1 MYRSKKKDNGMKEE
15 GNEYNNPMK
24 RLYKGIQNEIKNIV
38 ITKMHNQI
46 SNLMKEI
53 QKLKKENAIIKN
65 DLIYILK
72 RILNNKNE
80 YNLINQKMH
89 YIGSNSCINLN
100 SNINN
105 SMIYS
110 NNSTINL
117 NKSKNSFISIDKT
130 INVNR
135 NTSRTKISLMRSPEK
150 IENFLNSEQ
159 NTKYGHNTY
168 HLDRNKYKNVDHK
181 IDSYL
186 NSLYRHNFIESHI
199 GSESTYN
206 LNKNKGIYDEL
217 FTQNSLYDN
226 YKSNNSQKS
235 LRKVGDE
242 KVEKGKSSSVKG
254 LNGSGMG
261 EAKKSKNLSVKMHK
275 NHSRKY
281 NYYLKRMNYY
291 KMNLSKKGEDGLNN
305 SLSDDKKNKTNRG
318 VKADNSINKNRN
330 VNSSIGDIHNN
341 GNKSNTRLNIISSRS
356 PFLVNKF

>member
-15 GNEYNNPMK
+15 ENEYNNPLK
-24 RLYKGIQNEIKNIV
+24 KLYKEIQNEIRNIV

-46 SNLMKEI
+46 GKLIKEI
-53 QKLKKENAIIKN
+53 KKLKKENAIIKN

-80 YNLINQKMH
+80 YNFISQKT
-89 YIGSNSCINLN
+89 YNLGSNSCINLN
-100 SNINN
+100 SNINS

-135 NTSRTKISLMRSPEK
+135 NTSRPKISLMRSPEK
-150 IENFLNSEQ
+150 IENFINSEH
-159 NTKYGHNTY
+159 NTKYGQSTY
-168 HLDRNKYKNVDHK
+168 HLDRNKYKNFDSK

-186 NSLYRHNFIESHI
+186 NSLYKHNFIDSHI
-199 GSESTYN
+199 GSESIYN

-235 LRKVGDE
+235 LKKVGDE
-242 KVEKGKSSSVKG
+242 KVEKGKSSSFKA

-261 EAKKSKNLSVKMHK
+261 DAKKSKNLSVKLHK

-291 KMNLSKKGEDGLNN
+291 KMNLGKKGGEVLNN
-305 SLSDDKKNKTNRG
+305 SSSDDKKNKSNRG
-318 VKADNSINKNRN
+318 IKADNSINKNRN
-330 VNSSIGDIHNN
+330 VNSSIGNIHNH
-341 GNKSNTRLNIISSRS
+341 GNKSNTRLNIISNRS

>member
-1 MYRSKKKDNGMKEE
+1 MFRNKKKDNGMKEE
-15 GNEYNNPMK
+15 ENEYNNPMK
-24 RLYKGIQNEIKNIV
+24 KLYKEIQNEIKNIV

-46 SNLMKEI
+46 SKLIKEI
-53 QKLKKENAIIKN
+53 KKLKKENAIIKN

-80 YNLINQKMH
+80 YNLLSQKAH
-89 YIGSNSCINLN
+89 NIGSNSCINLN
-100 SNINN
+100 SNINT

-117 NKSKNSFISIDKT
+117 NKSKNSFVSTDKT

-135 NTSRTKISLMRSPEK
+135 NTSRTKISLMRSQEK
-150 IENFLNSEQ
+150 IENFINSEQ

-186 NSLYRHNFIESHI
+186 NSLYKHNFIDSHI
-199 GSESTYN
+199 GLESTYN

-217 FTQNSLYDN
+217 FTQNSLYEN

-235 LRKVGDE
+235 LRKVGGE
-242 KVEKGKSSSVKG
+242 KADKGKSSSVKG
-254 LNGSGMG
+254 LNGSEMG
-261 EAKKSKNLSVKMHK
+261 EAKKSKNLSVKLHK

-291 KMNLSKKGEDGLNN
+291 KMNLSKKAGEGLNN
-305 SLSDDKKNKTNRG
+305 SFSDEKKNKSNRG
-318 VKADNSINKNRN
+318 IKVDNSINKNRN
-330 VNSSIGDIHNN
+330 VNSSIGNIHNH
-341 GNKSNTRLNIISSRS
+341 GNKSNTKLNIISNRS

>member
-1 MYRSKKKDNGMKEE
+1 MYRNKKKYNGMKEE
-15 GNEYNNPMK
+15 ENEYNNPIK
-24 RLYKGIQNEIKNIV
+24 KLYKEIQNEIRNIV

-46 SNLMKEI
+46 SNLIKEI
-53 QKLKKENAIIKN
+53 KKLKKENAIIKN

-80 YNLINQKMH
+80 YNLISQKAH
-89 YIGSNSCINLN
+89 NIGSNSCINLN

-110 NNSTINL
+110 NNFTINL
-117 NKSKNSFISIDKT
+117 NKSKNSFVSNDKT

-150 IENFLNSEQ
+150 IENFINSEQ
-159 NTKYGHNTY
+159 NTRYGLNTY

-186 NSLYRHNFIESHI
+186 NSLYKHNFIDSHI

-217 FTQNSLYDN
+217 FTQNSLYEN
-226 YKSNNSQKS
+226 YKSNNSQKT

-261 EAKKSKNLSVKMHK
+261 EAKKTKNLSVKLHK

-291 KMNLSKKGEDGLNN
+291 KMNLNKKEEEGLNN
-305 SLSDDKKNKTNRG
+305 CVSDDKINKSNRG
-318 VKADNSINKNRN
+318 IKIDNSINKNRN
-330 VNSSIGDIHNN
+330 VNSSIGNIHNH
-341 GNKSNTRLNIISSRS
+341 GNKSNTKLNIISNRS

>member
-1 MYRSKKKDNGMKEE
+1 MYRNKKKDNGMKEE
-15 GNEYNNPMK
+15 ENEYNNPLK
-24 RLYKGIQNEIKNIV
+24 KLYKEIQNEIRNIV

-46 SNLMKEI
+46 SKLIKEI
-53 QKLKKENAIIKN
+53 KKLKKENAIIKN

-80 YNLINQKMH
+80 YNLISQKMH
-89 YIGSNSCINLN
+89 SIGSNSCINLN

-105 SMIYS
+105 SMIYY

-117 NKSKNSFISIDKT
+117 NKSKNSFVSTDKT

-168 HLDRNKYKNVDHK
+168 HLDRNKYKNFDHK

-186 NSLYRHNFIESHI
+186 NSLYKHNFIDSHI

-217 FTQNSLYDN
+217 FTQNSLYEN

-242 KVEKGKSSSVKG
+242 KAEKGKSSSVKG

-261 EAKKSKNLSVKMHK
+261 EAKKVK
-275 NHSRKY
+275 
-281 NYYLKRMNYY
+281 
-291 KMNLSKKGEDGLNN
+291 
-305 SLSDDKKNKTNRG
+305 
-318 VKADNSINKNRN
+318 I
-330 VNSSIGDIHNN
+330 
-341 GNKSNTRLNIISSRS
+341 
-356 PFLVNKF
+356 